1 MSYDRG
7 LYIIICKIPSGCCS
21 RNGLT
26 GQELSVTDGFV
37 FWLVGWVFLYVSFS
51 VFSCMVCS
59 SFQEWLFSRK

>member
-21 RNGLT
+21 RNGLP
-26 GQELSVTDGFV
+26 GQELSVTEGFV
-37 FWLVGWVFLYVSFS
+37 FCLLFFFLNVSFY

-59 SFQEWLFSRK
+59 SFQEWLFNRK